1 MEKKIMVKYTRIAV
15 TLVSCL
21 SLSILGTAGVA
32 SAQAR
37 HTVPTVTHVSVS
49 SGHMHSNGDD
59 WCC

>member
-1 MEKKIMVKYTRIAV
+1 MVKYTRIAV